1 MRVHL
6 KHMGGLLL
14 SGLLFTIASAKD
26 LKLDCGD
33 TTV

>member
-26 LKLDCGD
+26 LELIN
-33 TTV
+33 